1 MVHHIG
7 QQSSILG
14 QYMAEIRA
22 VGIQEDRLRF
32 RHNLSRIAEIL
43 SYELSKTLPSVQHEV
58 QTPLGLATV
67 PALQEQPVL
76 FTILRA
82 GLAMHDGVLR
92 TFDHADSA
100 YTYGI
105 GNVSED
111 VVQLLQRT
119 KESLYLGLNQ
129 AAPGKRVGDIGFAVQ
144 SYTESFGYGV
154 VRELVGHGV
163 GKKLHESP
171 EVPNYGRRG
180 EGAKLKE
187 GMVIAIEPMINL
199 GKRQISVDK
208 DGWTIRTIDRKE
220 SAHFEHTVAVKKGK
234 ADILSSFEF
243 VEEVLNK
250 K

>member
-43 SYELSKTLPSVQHEV
+43 SYELSKTLPSVQQEV
-58 QTPLGLATV
+58 QTHLGLAAL

-100 YTYGI
+100 YISAYRKH
-105 GNVSED
+105 S
-111 VVQLLQRT
+111 
-119 KESLYLGLNQ
+119 
-129 AAPGKRVGDIGFAVQ
+129 
-144 SYTESFGYGV
+144 
-154 VRELVGHGV
+154 
-163 GKKLHESP
+163 SP
-171 EVPNYGRRG
+171 EDFEIEVEYLSIPDIDHKIWIISDPMLATGSSMVAVYQALRKHGAPSQVHIVSAIATP
-180 EGAKLKE
+180 EALAFVKAKLPSTTHIWV
-187 GMVIAIEPMINL
+187 GAIDAELTAKSYIVPGL
-199 GKRQISVDK
+199 GDAGDLAFGIKQ
-208 DGWTIRTIDRKE
+208 
-220 SAHFEHTVAVKKGK
+220 
-234 ADILSSFEF
+234 
-243 VEEVLNK
+243 
-250 K
+250 

>member
-43 SYELSKTLPSVQHEV
+43 SYELSKTLPSVQQEV

-100 YTYGI
+100 YISAYRKH
-105 GNVSED
+105 S
-111 VVQLLQRT
+111 
-119 KESLYLGLNQ
+119 
-129 AAPGKRVGDIGFAVQ
+129 
-144 SYTESFGYGV
+144 
-154 VRELVGHGV
+154 
-163 GKKLHESP
+163 SP
-171 EVPNYGRRG
+171 EDFEIEVEYLSIPDIDHKIWIISDPMLATGSSMVAVYQALRKHGDPSQVHIVSAIATP
-180 EGAKLKE
+180 EALAFVKAKLPSTTQIWV
-187 GMVIAIEPMINL
+187 GAIDAELTAKSYIVPGL
-199 GKRQISVDK
+199 GDACDLAFGIKQ
-208 DGWTIRTIDRKE
+208 
-220 SAHFEHTVAVKKGK
+220 
-234 ADILSSFEF
+234 
-243 VEEVLNK
+243 
-250 K
+250 